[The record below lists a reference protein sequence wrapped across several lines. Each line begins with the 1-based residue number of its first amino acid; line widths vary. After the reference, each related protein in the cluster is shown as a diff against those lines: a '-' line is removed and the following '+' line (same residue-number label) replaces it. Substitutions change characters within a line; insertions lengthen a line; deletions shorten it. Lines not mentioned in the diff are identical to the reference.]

1 MHRVYLLLIL
11 HFASLSL
18 VGQVGNTS
26 IGLQLG
32 NHLSLPSQ
40 SSNEAFQGQW
50 LLRYSAGILGRTVLK
65 DNIKLDIL
73 GGVRKGVLSL
83 DYGLQLVFNG
93 YDYRLGAVHSTTE
106 GLYLELPLL
115 LCLYDTRN
123 IFLPRKMLRRG
134 LTTFVRGGFKLG
146 FSTRP
151 AVNKERFQG
160 GERVVE
166 NVRQSPVQVLAN
178 YGIGIVHNR
187 KNGNASFFEIAIN
200 LALLRTAR
208 GRISYTGSNGVIQ
221 NHDLRFGGSYVSANV
236 AFMLPHRVFKELR
249 WGKPKPV
256 PIIYN
261 PKLNP

>member
-11 HFASLSL
+11 YLASLSL
-18 VGQVGNTS
+18 VGQVGNTT

-40 SSNEAFQGQW
+40 SDNEAFQGQW
-50 LLRYSAGILGRTVLK
+50 LLRYSAGILGRTVIK

-83 DYGLQLVFNG
+83 DYGMQLVFNG

-115 LCLYDTRN
+115 LCLYDTKN
-123 IFLPRKMLRRG
+123 VFLPRKMLRRG

-146 FSTRP
+146 FSTHREI
-151 AVNKERFQG
+151 NNIRFQD
-160 GERVVE
+160 GERIVE
-166 NVRQSPVQVLAN
+166 RLKQRPIQVLAS
-178 YGIGIVHNR
+178 YGVGLVHNR

-208 GRISYTGSNGVIQ
+208 GRISYTAPNGVIQ
-221 NHDLRFGGSYVSANV
+221 NDDIRLGGSYISANV
-236 AFMLPHRVFKELR
+236 AFMLPQRTFR
-249 WGKPKPV
+249 WLKWTKTKRPS
-256 PIIYN
+256 IIYH
-261 PKLNP
+261 PRTM